1 MFNVVTLILEIGV
14 FGWYKKKIYIYM
26 YIYICVCIKKPFTQ
40 ASFHITPQ
48 KARMSEHSFLVVPG
62 DLVSISF
69 VGL

>member
-1 MFNVVTLILEIGV
+1 
-14 FGWYKKKIYIYM
+14 M